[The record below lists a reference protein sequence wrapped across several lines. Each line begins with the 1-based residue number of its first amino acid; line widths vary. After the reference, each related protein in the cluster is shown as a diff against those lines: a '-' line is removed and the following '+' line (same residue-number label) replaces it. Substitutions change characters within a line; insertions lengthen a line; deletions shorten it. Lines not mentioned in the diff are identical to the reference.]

1 MKRLVTIF
9 LAFILVVG
17 ICGCGIEKEKETRQD
32 YKALLDT
39 YIQLVKEGGSNT
51 DNAARAYQ
59 YLSNQINSGE
69 VITDEIVNNSREINM
84 GNKSIDKEKNIV
96 PAVEEK
102 SKSEYEKATLDYCSK
117 QFPGSDSITVTSIDT
132 GKEYETIVKAK
143 VSVSF
148 LGNYDYYI
156 IKLDKAEGYV
166 KGHELD

>member
-1 MKRLVTIF
+1 MKRLVPIF

-17 ICGCGIEKEKETRQD
+17 ISSCGIGKEQETKQD

-39 YIQLVKEGGSNT
+39 YLKLVLEGGSSAG
-51 DNAARAYQ
+51 NAASAHS
-59 YLSNQINSGE
+59 YLSHKIESGE

-102 SKSEYEKATLDYCSK
+102 SKSEYEKATLDYCGK
-117 QFPGSDSITVTSIDT
+117 QFPGSDSITVISIDT

-166 KGHELD
+166 KGHELE